1 MKGLII
7 CKGKYGATE
16 QYGQWLSE
24 DLQFPVADPWDV
36 SAEMLEKCD
45 SIVIGSSVY
54 IGKLQVRDWLRRFE
68 DILALKKVFFFIVCA
83 TPLDQKEK
91 LSEIADNNIPASL
104 IKGTNIYFLP
114 GRLVKSRLSF
124 MDRLMLKMGAMLQKD
139 AEVGK
144 RMLQDFDGV
153 SRQNL
158 QTLILDV
165 CSLRRP
171 AMSMS

>member
-1 MKGLII
+1 
-7 CKGKYGATE
+7 
-16 QYGQWLSE
+16 
-24 DLQFPVADPWDV
+24 
-36 SAEMLEKCD
+36 
-45 SIVIGSSVY
+45 
-54 IGKLQVRDWLRRFE
+54 
-68 DILALKKVFFFIVCA
+68 
-83 TPLDQKEK
+83 
-91 LSEIADNNIPASL
+91 
-104 IKGTNIYFLP
+104 
-114 GRLVKSRLSF
+114 